1 MADRGV
7 ERHDEAELIDRARR
21 GDHQAF
27 ATLVRTHQHG
37 VFTLALRI
45 VGNRE
50 TAADVAQDALV
61 RAWRA
66 LPRFRGDAAFSTWL
80 HRITVNTAS
89 TARRRAYRDT
99 GVPLEDVSGGLE
111 DGGMTPERAGENV
124 DLRGALRDA
133 IADLPRGMR
142 AVVVLKDVYG
152 WSHQEVADALGIT
165 VTAAKVRLHR
175 ARRRLQTRL
184 ESHV

>member
-1 MADRGV
+1 MTHRRV
-7 ERHDEAELIDRARR
+7 EPHDEAELVDRARQ
-21 GDHQAF
+21 GDQEAF
-27 ATLVRTHQHG
+27 AALVRDHQHG

-50 TAADVAQDALV
+50 TAADVAQDAFV

-66 LPRFRGDAAFSTWL
+66 LPRFRGDAAFGTWL

-89 TARRRAYRDT
+89 TTRRRQYRHAA
-99 GVPLEDVSGGLE
+99 VPIDDVAGALADDAIG
-111 DGGMTPERAGENV
+111 PERAGESA
-124 DLRGALRDA
+124 DLGGALRAALDE
-133 IADLPRGMR
+133 LPRGQR

-152 WSHQEVADALGIT
+152 WSHHEVADALGIT

-175 ARRRLQTRL
+175 ARRRLQTDLEDRL
-184 ESHV
+184 

>member
-7 ERHDEAELIDRARR
+7 ERHDEAEPIDRARR

-27 ATLVRTHQHG
+27 AILVRTHQHG

-50 TAADVAQDALV
+50 TAADVAQDAFV

-89 TARRRAYRDT
+89 TARRRVHRDS
-99 GVPLEDVSGGLE
+99 GVPLDDVADRLE
-111 DGGMTPERAGENV
+111 DGGMTPERAGENA

-133 IADLPRGMR
+133 LDELPRGLR

-152 WSHQEVADALGIT
+152 WSHREVADALGIT

-175 ARRRLQTRL
+175 ARRKLQARLGPR
-184 ESHV
+184 V